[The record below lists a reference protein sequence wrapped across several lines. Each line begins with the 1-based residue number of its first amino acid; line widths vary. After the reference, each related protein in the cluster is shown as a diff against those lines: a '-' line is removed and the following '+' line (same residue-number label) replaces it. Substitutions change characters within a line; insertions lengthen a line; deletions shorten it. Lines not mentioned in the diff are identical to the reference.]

1 MDNNELAGLVRAV
14 SNQHN
19 PEERAVLLQRL
30 KQALTQE
37 ELLAMLERPL
47 SMETLTRSE
56 VDVWL
61 DTNVVHGEAQ
71 WECPSCG
78 AGLWS
83 SPSMYA
89 YERLEFTAN
98 FNESGIHLR
107 RVGFEDVE
115 AGAPI
120 IECACGKRIG
130 LKLEK
135 QEE

>member
-1 MDNNELAGLVRAV
+1 MDDNELAGLVRAV

-61 DTNVVHGEAQ
+61 DTNVVKGEAQ
-71 WECPSCG
+71 WNCPSCG

-89 YERLEFTAN
+89 YERPEFTAN

-107 RVGFEDVE
+107 RVGFEDIE

-120 IECACGKRIG
+120 IECTCGKRVG
-130 LKLEK
+130 VRSSGDE
-135 QEE
+135 